1 MRFQV
6 GFFSKWWEFAR
17 PRPGGLKLIDTNDWN
32 TTTRWGGYNGT
43 KDLRVHSVNYPSYSV
58 MVMWVG
64 SGGICLCPL
73 FNYLIS
79 FPVGHLDPRYILIF
93 NL

>member
-43 KDLRVHSVNYPSYSV
+43 KDLRVHSVKIIPAVVVVVPGAIACVLLTTCFPPS
-58 MVMWVG
+58 
-64 SGGICLCPL
+64 
-73 FNYLIS
+73 
-79 FPVGHLDPRYILIF
+79 
-93 NL
+93 